1 MRSTWLMLVPAVH
14 PQTSHNHLFP
24 SHHLVCAAPS
34 NFPVF
39 KAHNC
44 RLTKAF
50 PIDGIL
56 LRSAPPTLSKR
67 LHPWQ
72 SRSPPILSEPT
83 CQTPAASGD
92 TTYMWMSCDSG
103 GKKSRKTPPSH
114 ILTKDQHQDRRGTWS
129 DAEICR
135 GRAWLWTLC
144 PGFGP
149 IFQFQSDYAMS
160 PPTSCG
166 HSGTVKADVAS
177 WVASEGRRRSPR
189 GEREAD
195 ISRTLDVMEMGNWTT
210 GCTRCLG

>member
-1 MRSTWLMLVPAVH
+1 MLVPAVH

-24 SHHLVCAAPS
+24 SHHLACAAPS
-34 NFPVF
+34 NFPAF

-44 RLTKAF
+44 RIRKAF
-50 PIDGIL
+50 PIDGIP
-56 LRSAPPTLSKR
+56 LRSAPPPRHCWNDSTCNSPDR
-67 LHPWQ
+67 LQFCQ
-72 SRSPPILSEPT
+72 SRPVKHQRRAVTRPT
-83 CQTPAASGD
+83 CEWAATQEGN
-92 TTYMWMSCDSG
+92 
-103 GKKSRKTPPSH
+103 KKSRKTPPSH
-114 ILTKDQHQDRRGTWS
+114 ILTKDQHQDRRWTWS
-129 DAEICR
+129 DAEICH

-149 IFQFQSDYAMS
+149 IFHFQSDYATS

-189 GEREAD
+189 GEWEAD
-195 ISRTLDVMEMGNWTT
+195 ISGTLDVMEMGNWTT